1 MGSRKRRTQ
10 GRDSAVL
17 KAATTEGVVA
27 LLSSSFERYTCPVAL
42 LSREA
47 AARFRRRTGGY
58 VSGMV
63 TAPRIHRAP
72 VKIAI
77 KPSTH
82 RQPSVSPRNP
92 PAIGPKVG
100 PMKGAAAKTDMAR
113 PR

>member
-17 KAATTEGVVA
+17 KAAATEGVVA

-42 LSREA
+42 ERA
-47 AARFRRRTGGY
+47 AARLRRRTGGY

-63 TAPRIHRAP
+63 RAPRIHRAP

-77 KPSTH
+77 RPSTH
-82 RQPSVSPRNP
+82 RHPLVSPRNP
-92 PAIGPKVG
+92 PTIGPRVG

>member
-1 MGSRKRRTQ
+1 MGSRKRRTH

-17 KAATTEGVVA
+17 NAPATEGVMA
-27 LLSSSFERYTCPVAL
+27 LLTSSFERYTCPVTL
-42 LSREA
+42 ERA
-47 AARFRRRTGGY
+47 AARLRSRTGGY

-63 TAPRIHRAP
+63 RAPMIHSAP
-72 VKIAI
+72 VKMAI

-82 RQPSVSPRNP
+82 RQPLVSPRKP
-92 PAIGPKVG
+92 PTIGPRVG